1 MLLRHYYILA
11 IMLREETAMEGK
23 RISTPDAGT
32 EAKKKLPI
40 AGIIAAILAALLLGT
55 MTGLCLYAGSYEKIF
70 PGVYVG
76 SVDLGGQDRETAQRT
91 LSARMS
97 ELTDPYTITIT
108 ADGRDLGEYT
118 PSQLGGYTDAQELAD
133 QAYAVGR
140 GTGPVSFVTSGIA
153 MARGLL
159 GISTELSP
167 AILYDED
174 DLEDAVADI
183 AAEFDLEPL
192 DGSYELTRDGLFAT
206 KHQDGRA
213 LDREAL
219 AAAITES
226 TGGEI
231 EASWPPLPA
240 EPLDLEAM
248 AAELSTEA
256 TPAHYDIETGK
267 VVDGTV
273 GVTLDVEA
281 AEYAMD
287 AALNGETVKLPAEV
301 TFPTVTAAE
310 LEEVLFRDLLSTCT
324 TKVSGTSTR
333 KNNVKLSGEAV
344 NGTILNDGDIF
355 DYNKVVGK
363 RTTERGYGPA
373 PSYINGETVD
383 SIGGGICQ
391 TSSTIYLASLLANLE
406 IVERYAH
413 RYYPSYITMGMDA
426 TVSWGGPEF
435 RFKNNTGYPI
445 RIDVVYE
452 NSEITVNI
460 YGTKTDDT
468 YVKMTR
474 EVLSSTG
481 YETEYVET
489 EELPW
494 GTQKQKQSGYTGYEV
509 KSYRNIYDGDG
520 NLISS
525 TLEATSSYKSRN
537 EIILV
542 GIAGRPEGG
551 DTGDNTG
558 GGSGGETTDPGGSTE
573 TGGTVDPGP
582 GPDTGPPGWLS

>member
-1 MLLRHYYILA
+1 
-11 IMLREETAMEGK
+11 MEGK
-23 RISTPDAGT
+23 RVLQPEAGET
-32 EAKKKLPI
+32 VKKRPPVAAVA
-40 AGIIAAILAALLLGT
+40 AGVLAALLIGAAL
-55 MTGLCLYAGSYEKIF
+55 GLCLYAGSYDKIF
-70 PGVYVG
+70 PGVSVG
-76 SVDLGGQDRETAQRT
+76 SVDLGGRTMEQARETLA
-91 LSARMS
+91 ANMS
-97 ELTDPYTITIT
+97 QLTDPYTITIH
-108 ADGRDLGEYT
+108 ADSQELGQYA
-118 PSQLGGYTDAQELAD
+118 PSQLGGYTDVQALAD

-140 GTGPVSFVTSGIA
+140 ASGPAGFFAGGYAI
-153 MARGLL
+153 ARGLL
-159 GISTELSP
+159 GVSTELSP
-167 AILYDED
+167 AILYDQD
-174 DLEDAVADI
+174 KLNAAVAAI
-183 AAEFDLEPL
+183 AGEFDLAPL
-192 DGSYELTRDGLFAT
+192 DGSWELSREGLFAT

-231 EASWPPLPA
+231 EASWSSLPA
-240 EPLDLEAM
+240 KPLDTEAL
-248 AAELSTEA
+248 AQELSAEA
-256 TPAHYDIETGK
+256 SPARYDIESGQ
-267 VVDGTV
+267 VVDGEV
-273 GVTLDVEA
+273 GVSMDPEA
-281 AEYAMD
+281 AQLALD
-287 AALNGETVKLPAEV
+287 SALNGETIQLPAQV
-301 TFPTVTAAE
+301 VYPAMTAEE
-310 LEEVLFRDLLSTCT
+310 LEAVLFRDLLSTCT

-344 NGTILNDGDIF
+344 NGTVLNDGDIF

-363 RTTERGYGPA
+363 RTTENGYGPA

-391 TSSTIYLASLLANLE
+391 TSSTIYLATLLANLE

-445 RIDVVYE
+445 RIDVSYE
-452 NSEITVNI
+452 NSEITVKI

-481 YETEYVET
+481 YETEYIET
-489 EELPW
+489 EDLPW
-494 GTQKQKQSGYTGYEV
+494 GTQQQKQSGYTGYEV

-525 TLEATSSYKSRN
+525 TLEAKSSYKSRN

-542 GIAGRPEGG
+542 GSAGRP
-551 DTGDNTG
+551 DG
-558 GGSGGETTDPGGSTE
+558 GGTATDPGSTE
-573 TGGTVDPGP
+573 TGGSADPGGATEP
-582 GPDTGPPGWLS
+582 DPDTEPPDWLDPGA

>member
-1 MLLRHYYILA
+1 
-11 IMLREETAMEGK
+11 MEGK
-23 RISTPDAGT
+23 RIPQPETGG
-32 EAKKKLPI
+32 EAKKRLPI
-40 AGIIAAILAALLLGT
+40 AGIIAAVLAALLLGAAA
-55 MTGLCLYAGSYEKIF
+55 GLCLYAGSYDKIF
-70 PGVYVG
+70 PGVLVG
-76 SVDLGGQDRETAQRT
+76 PVDLGGQDVEKAQGI
-91 LSARMS
+91 LSARMD
-97 ELTDPYTITIT
+97 ELTDPYTITVT
-108 ADGRDLGEYT
+108 ADGKELGQYT
-118 PSQLGGYTDAQELAD
+118 PSQLGGYTNAEELAA

-140 GTGPVSFVTSGIA
+140 ASGPLGFFAGGFSMVK
-153 MARGLL
+153 GLL
-159 GISTELSP
+159 GVTTELSP
-167 AILYDED
+167 AIQYDEKE
-174 DLEDAVADI
+174 LEAAVADI
-183 AAEFDLEPL
+183 AGEFDLEPL
-192 DGSYELTRDGLFAT
+192 DGTWELTREGLFAT

-219 AAAITES
+219 ATAITES

-231 EASWPPLPA
+231 EASWSTLPA
-240 EPLDLEAM
+240 QPLDLDAM

-256 TPAHYDIETGK
+256 SPARYDIETGQI
-267 VVDGTV
+267 VDGEV
-273 GVTLDVEA
+273 GVILDVEA
-281 AEYAMD
+281 ARLAMD
-287 AALNGETVKLPAEV
+287 SALNGETVKLPAEV
-301 TFPTVTAAE
+301 TFPTVTAEE

-355 DYNKVVGK
+355 DYNQVVGK
-363 RTTERGYGPA
+363 RTEERGYGPA

-445 RIDVVYE
+445 RIDVSYA
-452 NSEITVNI
+452 NSEITVSI

-481 YETEYVET
+481 YETEYIET
-489 EELPW
+489 EDLPW
-494 GTQKQKQSGYTGYEV
+494 GTQEQKQSGYTGYEV
-509 KSYRNIYDGDG
+509 ISYRNIYDGDG

-525 TLEATSSYKSRN
+525 NVEAKSSYKNRN

-542 GIAGRPEGG
+542 GIAGRPETEDPG
-551 DTGDNTG
+551 D
-558 GGSGGETTDPGGSTE
+558 TTDPGSTDPGSTE
-573 TGGTVDPGP
+573 TGGTVDPGTD
-582 GPDTGPPGWLS
+582 PDTEPPGWLN

>member
-1 MLLRHYYILA
+1 
-11 IMLREETAMEGK
+11 MEGK
-23 RISTPDAGT
+23 RIPQPETGE

-40 AGIIAAILAALLLGT
+40 AGIIAAVLAALVLGAAV
-55 MTGLCLYAGSYEKIF
+55 GLCLYAGSYDKIF
-70 PGVYVG
+70 PGVFVG
-76 SVDLGGQDRETAQRT
+76 PVDLGGQDVEKAQGI
-91 LSARMS
+91 LSVRMD
-97 ELTDPYTITIT
+97 ELTDPYTITVT
-108 ADGRDLGEYT
+108 ADGKELGQYT
-118 PSQLGGYTDAQELAD
+118 PSQLGGYTNAQELAA
-133 QAYAVGR
+133 QAYAAGR
-140 GTGPVSFVTSGIA
+140 ASGPLGFFTGGFSLTK
-153 MARGLL
+153 GLL
-159 GISTELSP
+159 GMTTELSP
-167 AILYDED
+167 AIQYDEKE
-174 DLEDAVADI
+174 LEKAVADI
-183 AAEFDLEPL
+183 AGEFDLEPL
-192 DGSYELTRDGLFAT
+192 DGAWELTREGLFAT

-231 EASWPPLPA
+231 EASWSTLPA
-240 EPLDLEAM
+240 QPLDLEAM
-248 AAELSTEA
+248 AAQLSAEA
-256 TPAHYDIETGK
+256 SPARYDIETGQI
-267 VVDGTV
+267 VDGEV
-273 GVTLDVEA
+273 GVILDVEA
-281 AEYAMD
+281 ARLAMD
-287 AALNGETVKLPAEV
+287 SALNGETVQLPAQV
-301 TFPTVTAAE
+301 TFPTVTAEE

-355 DYNKVVGK
+355 DYNQVVGR
-363 RTTERGYGPA
+363 RTEERGYGPA

-445 RIDVVYE
+445 RIDVSYA
-452 NSEITVNI
+452 NSEITVSI

-481 YETEYVET
+481 YETEYIET
-489 EELPW
+489 EDLPW
-494 GTQKQKQSGYTGYEV
+494 GTQEQKQSGYTGYEV
-509 KSYRNIYDGDG
+509 ISYRNIYDGDG

-525 TLEATSSYKSRN
+525 NVEAKSSYKSRN

-542 GIAGRPEGG
+542 GIAGRPETEDPGG
-551 DTGDNTG
+551 
-558 GGSGGETTDPGGSTE
+558 TTDPGSTE
-573 TGGTVDPGP
+573 TGGTVDPGTD
-582 GPDTGPPGWLS
+582 PDTEPPGWLN

>member
-1 MLLRHYYILA
+1 
-11 IMLREETAMEGK
+11 MEGK
-23 RISTPDAGT
+23 RVPQPETGG
-32 EAKKKLPI
+32 EAKKRLPI
-40 AGIIAAILAALLLGT
+40 AGIIAAVLAALLLGT
-55 MTGLCLYAGSYEKIF
+55 VAGLCLYAGSYDKIF
-70 PGVYVG
+70 PGVTVG
-76 SVDLGGQDRETAQRT
+76 PVDLGGQDVEKAQGI
-91 LSARMS
+91 LSARMD

-108 ADGRDLGEYT
+108 ADGKELGQYT
-118 PSQLGGYTDAQELAD
+118 PSQLGGYTNAEELAA

-140 GTGPVSFVTSGIA
+140 ASGPLGFFAGGFSMVK
-153 MARGLL
+153 GLL
-159 GISTELSP
+159 GVTTELSP
-167 AILYDED
+167 AIQYDEK
-174 DLEDAVADI
+174 DLEAAVADI
-183 AAEFDLEPL
+183 AGEFDLEPL
-192 DGSYELTRDGLFAT
+192 DGTWELTREGLFAT

-231 EASWPPLPA
+231 EASWSTLPA
-240 EPLDLEAM
+240 QPLDLDAM

-256 TPAHYDIETGK
+256 SPARYDIETGQI
-267 VVDGTV
+267 VDGEV
-273 GVTLDVEA
+273 GVILDVEA
-281 AEYAMD
+281 ARLAMD
-287 AALNGETVKLPAEV
+287 SALNGETVKLPAEV
-301 TFPTVTAAE
+301 TFPTVTAEE

-355 DYNKVVGK
+355 DYNQVVGK
-363 RTTERGYGPA
+363 RTEERGYGPA

-445 RIDVVYE
+445 RIDVSYA
-452 NSEITVNI
+452 NSEITVSI

-481 YETEYVET
+481 YETEYIET
-489 EELPW
+489 EDLPW

-509 KSYRNIYDGDG
+509 ISYRNIYDGDG

-525 TLEATSSYKSRN
+525 NVEAKSSYKSRN

-542 GIAGRPEGG
+542 GIAGRPETEDPGG
-551 DTGDNTG
+551 
-558 GGSGGETTDPGGSTE
+558 TTDPGTTDPGSTE
-573 TGGTVDPGP
+573 TGGTVDPGTD
-582 GPDTGPPGWLS
+582 PDTEPPSWLN

>member
-1 MLLRHYYILA
+1 
-11 IMLREETAMEGK
+11 MEGK

-219 AAAITES
+219 AAARSRGSENNDPIVDAEGHTRTNHAGGINGGITNGNEVVVRAALKPTPS
-226 TGGEI
+226 ISRPQETYNLTTGRVEALEI
-231 EASWPPLPA
+231 RGRHDACVALRGA
-240 EPLDLEAM
+240 
-248 AAELSTEA
+248 
-256 TPAHYDIETGK
+256 
-267 VVDGTV
+267 VV
-273 GVTLDVEA
+273 VEA
-281 AEYAMD
+281 AVAI
-287 AALNGETVKLPAEV
+287 ALA
-301 TFPTVTAAE
+301 
-310 LEEVLFRDLLSTCT
+310 DLM
-324 TKVSGTSTR
+324 
-333 KNNVKLSGEAV
+333 
-344 NGTILNDGDIF
+344 
-355 DYNKVVGK
+355 K
-363 RTTERGYGPA
+363 R
-373 PSYINGETVD
+373 
-383 SIGGGICQ
+383 
-391 TSSTIYLASLLANLE
+391 
-406 IVERYAH
+406 
-413 RYYPSYITMGMDA
+413 
-426 TVSWGGPEF
+426 
-435 RFKNNTGYPI
+435 
-445 RIDVVYE
+445 
-452 NSEITVNI
+452 
-460 YGTKTDDT
+460 
-468 YVKMTR
+468 
-474 EVLSSTG
+474 
-481 YETEYVET
+481 
-489 EELPW
+489 
-494 GTQKQKQSGYTGYEV
+494 
-509 KSYRNIYDGDG
+509 
-520 NLISS
+520 
-525 TLEATSSYKSRN
+525 
-537 EIILV
+537 
-542 GIAGRPEGG
+542 
-551 DTGDNTG
+551 
-558 GGSGGETTDPGGSTE
+558 
-573 TGGTVDPGP
+573 
-582 GPDTGPPGWLS
+582 

>member
-1 MLLRHYYILA
+1 
-11 IMLREETAMEGK
+11 MEGK
-23 RISTPDAGT
+23 RISQPDVGT
-32 EAKKKLPI
+32 EAKKKLPV
-40 AGIIAAILAALLLGT
+40 AGIIAAVLAALLLGAT
-55 MTGLCLYAGSYEKIF
+55 AGLCLYANSYDKIF
-70 PGVYVG
+70 PGVSVG
-76 SVDLGGQDRETAQRT
+76 SVDLGGQDRETA
-91 LSARMS
+91 LGILYSRMN

-118 PSQLGGYTDAQELAD
+118 PSQLGGYTNAQELTD

-140 GTGPVSFVTSGIA
+140 SSGPVGFVADGIA

-159 GISTELSP
+159 GISTNLSP
-167 AILYDED
+167 AILYDQEK
-174 DLEDAVADI
+174 LEDAVADI

-192 DGSYELTRDGLFAT
+192 DGSYEVTRDGLYAT
-206 KHQDGRA
+206 KQQDGRA

-219 AAAITES
+219 ASAITES

-231 EASWPPLPA
+231 EASWSSLPA
-240 EPLDLEAM
+240 QPLDLEAM
-248 AAELSTEA
+248 AQELSPEA
-256 TPAHYDIETGK
+256 SPARYDIETGA
-267 VVDGTV
+267 VVDGEV

-281 AEYAMD
+281 AQYVLD
-287 AALNGETVKLPAEV
+287 AALDGETVKLPAEV
-301 TFPTVTAAE
+301 TFPAVTAEE
-310 LEEVLFRDLLSTCT
+310 LQEVLFRDLLSTCT
-324 TKVSGTSTR
+324 TRVSGTSTR
-333 KNNVKLSGEAV
+333 KNNVKLSGQAV

-355 DYNKVVGK
+355 DYNAVVGQ
-363 RTTERGYGPA
+363 RTTEKGYGAA

-413 RYYPSYITMGMDA
+413 RYAPSYITLGMDA

-445 RIDVVYE
+445 RIDVSYA

-494 GTQKQKQSGYTGYEV
+494 GTQQQKQSGYTGYEV
-509 KSYRNIYDGDG
+509 VSYRNVYDGQG
-520 NLISS
+520 NLLSS
-525 TLEATSSYKSRN
+525 DMEAKSSYKSRN

-542 GIAGRPEGG
+542 GIAGRPDSG
-551 DTGDNTG
+551 DTGTTG
-558 GGSGGETTDPGGSTE
+558 GGTDTGESTDPGGTTDPGT
-573 TGGTVDPGP
+573 D
-582 GPDTGPPGWLS
+582 PDTEPPGWLNPGN

>member
-1 MLLRHYYILA
+1 
-11 IMLREETAMEGK
+11 MEGK
-23 RISTPDAGT
+23 RIPQPETGG
-32 EAKKKLPI
+32 EAKKRLPI
-40 AGIIAAILAALLLGT
+40 AGIIAAVLAALLLGAAA
-55 MTGLCLYAGSYEKIF
+55 GLCLYAGSYDKIF
-70 PGVYVG
+70 PGVLVG
-76 SVDLGGQDRETAQRT
+76 PVDLGGQDVEKAQSI
-91 LSARMS
+91 LSARMD
-97 ELTDPYTITIT
+97 ELTDPYTITVT
-108 ADGRDLGEYT
+108 ADGKELGQYT
-118 PSQLGGYTDAQELAD
+118 PSQLGGYTNAEELAA

-140 GTGPVSFVTSGIA
+140 TSGPLGFFA
-153 MARGLL
+153 GGFSMVKGLL
-159 GISTELSP
+159 GVTTELSP
-167 AILYDED
+167 AIQYDEKE
-174 DLEDAVADI
+174 LKAAVADI
-183 AAEFDLEPL
+183 AGEFDLEPL
-192 DGSYELTRDGLFAT
+192 DGTWELTREGLFAT

-219 AAAITES
+219 ATAITES

-231 EASWPPLPA
+231 EASWSTLPA
-240 EPLDLEAM
+240 QPLDLDTM

-256 TPAHYDIETGK
+256 SPARYDIETSQI
-267 VVDGTV
+267 VDGEV
-273 GVTLDVEA
+273 GVILDVEA
-281 AEYAMD
+281 ARLAMD
-287 AALNGETVKLPAEV
+287 SALNGETVKLPAEV
-301 TFPTVTAAE
+301 TFPTVTAEE

-355 DYNKVVGK
+355 DYNQVVGK

-551 DTGDNTG
+551 DTGDSTG

-582 GPDTGPPGWLS
+582 DPDTEPPGWLS

>member
-1 MLLRHYYILA
+1 
-11 IMLREETAMEGK
+11 MEGK
-23 RISTPDAGT
+23 RIPQPETGG
-32 EAKKKLPI
+32 EAKKRLPI
-40 AGIIAAILAALLLGT
+40 AGIIAAVLAALLLGAAA
-55 MTGLCLYAGSYEKIF
+55 GLCLYAGSYDKIF
-70 PGVYVG
+70 PGVLVG
-76 SVDLGGQDRETAQRT
+76 PVDLGGQDVEKAQGI
-91 LSARMS
+91 LSARMD
-97 ELTDPYTITIT
+97 ELTDPYTITVT
-108 ADGRDLGEYT
+108 ADGKELGQYT
-118 PSQLGGYTDAQELAD
+118 PSQLGGYTNAEELAA

-140 GTGPVSFVTSGIA
+140 TSGPLGFFA
-153 MARGLL
+153 GGFSMVKGLL
-159 GISTELSP
+159 GVTTELSP
-167 AILYDED
+167 AIQYDEKE
-174 DLEDAVADI
+174 LKAAVADI
-183 AAEFDLEPL
+183 AGEFDLEPL
-192 DGSYELTRDGLFAT
+192 DGTWELTREGLFAT

-231 EASWPPLPA
+231 EASWSTLPA
-240 EPLDLEAM
+240 LPLDLDTM

-256 TPAHYDIETGK
+256 SPARYDIETSQI
-267 VVDGTV
+267 VDGEV
-273 GVTLDVEA
+273 GVILDVEA
-281 AEYAMD
+281 ARLAMD
-287 AALNGETVKLPAEV
+287 SALNGETVKLPAEV
-301 TFPTVTAAE
+301 TFPTVTAEE

-324 TKVSGTSTR
+324 TNVSGTSTR

-355 DYNKVVGK
+355 DYNQVVGK
-363 RTTERGYGPA
+363 RTEERGYGPA

-445 RIDVVYE
+445 RIDVSYA
-452 NSEITVNI
+452 NSEITVSI

-481 YETEYVET
+481 YETEYIET
-489 EELPW
+489 EDLPW

-509 KSYRNIYDGDG
+509 ISYRNIYDGDG

-525 TLEATSSYKSRN
+525 NVEAKSSYKSRN

-542 GIAGRPEGG
+542 GIAGRPETEDPG
-551 DTGDNTG
+551 D
-558 GGSGGETTDPGGSTE
+558 TTDPGSTDPGSTE
-573 TGGTVDPGP
+573 TGGTVDPGAD
-582 GPDTGPPGWLS
+582 PDTEPPGWLN

>member
-1 MLLRHYYILA
+1 
-11 IMLREETAMEGK
+11 MEGK
-23 RISTPDAGT
+23 RVPQPETGG
-32 EAKKKLPI
+32 EAKKRLPI
-40 AGIIAAILAALLLGT
+40 AGIIAAVLAALLLGT
-55 MTGLCLYAGSYEKIF
+55 VAGLCLYAGSYDKIF
-70 PGVYVG
+70 PGVTVG
-76 SVDLGGQDRETAQRT
+76 PVDLGGQDVEKAQGI
-91 LSARMS
+91 LSARMD

-108 ADGRDLGEYT
+108 ADGKELGQYT
-118 PSQLGGYTDAQELAD
+118 PSQLGGYTNAEELAA

-140 GTGPVSFVTSGIA
+140 ASGPLGFFAGGFSMVK
-153 MARGLL
+153 GLL
-159 GISTELSP
+159 GVTTELSP
-167 AILYDED
+167 AIQYDEK
-174 DLEDAVADI
+174 DLEAAVADI
-183 AAEFDLEPL
+183 AGEFDLEPL
-192 DGSYELTRDGLFAT
+192 DGTWELTREGLFAT

-231 EASWPPLPA
+231 EASWSTLPA
-240 EPLDLEAM
+240 QPLDLDAM

-256 TPAHYDIETGK
+256 SPARYDIETGQI
-267 VVDGTV
+267 VDGEV
-273 GVTLDVEA
+273 GVILDVEA
-281 AEYAMD
+281 ARLAMD
-287 AALNGETVKLPAEV
+287 SALNGETVKLPAEV
-301 TFPTVTAAE
+301 TFPTVTAEE

-355 DYNKVVGK
+355 DYNQVVGR
-363 RTTERGYGPA
+363 RTEERGYGPA

-445 RIDVVYE
+445 RIDVSYA
-452 NSEITVNI
+452 NSEITVSI

-481 YETEYVET
+481 YETEYIET
-489 EELPW
+489 EDLPW

-509 KSYRNIYDGDG
+509 ISYRNVYDGDG

-525 TLEATSSYKSRN
+525 NVEAKSSYKSRN

-542 GIAGRPEGG
+542 GIAGRPETEDPGG
-551 DTGDNTG
+551 
-558 GGSGGETTDPGGSTE
+558 TTDPGTTDPGSTE
-573 TGGTVDPGP
+573 TGGTVDPGTD
-582 GPDTGPPGWLS
+582 PDTEPPSWLN

>member
-1 MLLRHYYILA
+1 
-11 IMLREETAMEGK
+11 MEGK
-23 RISTPDAGT
+23 RVPQPETGG
-32 EAKKKLPI
+32 EAKKRLPI
-40 AGIIAAILAALLLGT
+40 AGIIAAVLAALLLGT
-55 MTGLCLYAGSYEKIF
+55 VAGLCLYAGSYDKIF
-70 PGVYVG
+70 PGVTVG
-76 SVDLGGQDRETAQRT
+76 PVDLGGQDVEKAQGI
-91 LSARMS
+91 LSARMD

-108 ADGRDLGEYT
+108 ADGKELGQYT
-118 PSQLGGYTDAQELAD
+118 PSQLGGYTNAEELAA

-140 GTGPVSFVTSGIA
+140 ASGPLGFFAGGFSMVK
-153 MARGLL
+153 GLL
-159 GISTELSP
+159 GVTTELSP
-167 AILYDED
+167 AIQYDEK
-174 DLEDAVADI
+174 DLEAAVADI
-183 AAEFDLEPL
+183 AGEFDLEPL
-192 DGSYELTRDGLFAT
+192 DGTWELTREGLFAT

-231 EASWPPLPA
+231 EASWSTLPA
-240 EPLDLEAM
+240 QPLDLDAM

-256 TPAHYDIETGK
+256 SPARYDIETGQI
-267 VVDGTV
+267 VDGEV
-273 GVTLDVEA
+273 GVILDVEA
-281 AEYAMD
+281 ARLAMD
-287 AALNGETVKLPAEV
+287 SALNGETVKLPAEV
-301 TFPTVTAAE
+301 TFPTVTAEE

-355 DYNKVVGK
+355 DYNQVVGR
-363 RTTERGYGPA
+363 RTEERGYGPA

-445 RIDVVYE
+445 RIDVSYA
-452 NSEITVNI
+452 NSEITVSI

-481 YETEYVET
+481 YETEYIET
-489 EELPW
+489 EDLPW

-509 KSYRNIYDGDG
+509 ISYRNIYDGDG

-525 TLEATSSYKSRN
+525 NVEAKSSYKSRN

-542 GIAGRPEGG
+542 GIAGRPETEDPGG
-551 DTGDNTG
+551 
-558 GGSGGETTDPGGSTE
+558 TTDPGTTDPGSTE
-573 TGGTVDPGP
+573 TGGTVDPGTD
-582 GPDTGPPGWLS
+582 PDTEPPSWLN

>member
-1 MLLRHYYILA
+1 
-11 IMLREETAMEGK
+11 MEGK
-23 RISTPDAGT
+23 RVPQPDSGG
-32 EAKKKLPI
+32 EVKKRLPI
-40 AGIIAAILAALLLGT
+40 AGVIAAVLAALLLGAAA
-55 MTGLCLYAGSYEKIF
+55 GLCLYAGSYDKIF
-70 PGVYVG
+70 PGVLVG
-76 SVDLGGQDRETAQRT
+76 PVDLGGQDVEKAQGI
-91 LSARMS
+91 LSVRMD

-108 ADGRDLGEYT
+108 ADGKELGQYT
-118 PSQLGGYTDAQELAD
+118 PSQLGGYTNAEELAA
-133 QAYAVGR
+133 QAYSVGR
-140 GTGPVSFVTSGIA
+140 ASGPLGFFAGGFS
-153 MARGLL
+153 MAKGLL
-159 GISTELSP
+159 GVTTELSP
-167 AILYDED
+167 AILYDQEE
-174 DLEDAVADI
+174 LERAVADI
-183 AAEFDLEPL
+183 AGAFDLEPL
-192 DGSYELTRDGLFAT
+192 DGSWELTRDGLFAT

-231 EASWPPLPA
+231 DASWSTLPA
-240 EPLDLEAM
+240 QPLDLDAM
-248 AAELSTEA
+248 AAQLSSEA
-256 TPAHYDIETGK
+256 SPARYDIETGQ
-267 VVDGTV
+267 VVDGEV
-273 GVTLDVEA
+273 GVVLDVEA
-281 AEYAMD
+281 ARLALD
-287 AALNGETVKLPAEV
+287 SALNGETIQLPAEV
-301 TFPTVTAAE
+301 TFPTVTAQE
-310 LEEVLFRDLLSTCT
+310 LEQVLFRDLLSTCT

-355 DYNKVVGK
+355 DYNQVVGK
-363 RTTERGYGPA
+363 RTEERGYGAA

-445 RIDVVYE
+445 RIDVSYA

-474 EVLSSTG
+474 DILSSTG

-489 EELPW
+489 EDLPW

-509 KSYRNIYDGDG
+509 VSYRNIYDGDG

-525 TLEATSSYKSRN
+525 NMEAKSSYKSRN

-542 GIAGRPEGG
+542 GIAGRPAAEDPSTGG
-551 DTGDNTG
+551 D
-558 GGSGGETTDPGGSTE
+558 GGSTDPGSTE
-573 TGGTVDPGP
+573 TGGSVDPGTE
-582 GPDTGPPGWLS
+582 PDTEPPGWLNP

>member
-1 MLLRHYYILA
+1 
-11 IMLREETAMEGK
+11 MEGK
-23 RISTPDAGT
+23 RISQPETGG
-32 EAKKKLPI
+32 EAKKRLPI
-40 AGIIAAILAALLLGT
+40 AGIIAAVLAALLLGAAA
-55 MTGLCLYAGSYEKIF
+55 GLCLYAGSYDKIF
-70 PGVYVG
+70 PGVLVG
-76 SVDLGGQDRETAQRT
+76 PVDLGGQDVEKAQSI
-91 LSARMS
+91 LSARMD
-97 ELTDPYTITIT
+97 ELTDPYTITVT
-108 ADGRDLGEYT
+108 ADGKELGQYT
-118 PSQLGGYTDAQELAD
+118 PSQLGGYTNAEELAA

-140 GTGPVSFVTSGIA
+140 TSGPLGFFA
-153 MARGLL
+153 GGFSMVKGLL
-159 GISTELSP
+159 GVTTELSP
-167 AILYDED
+167 AIQYDEKE
-174 DLEDAVADI
+174 LKAAVADI
-183 AAEFDLEPL
+183 AGEFDLEPL
-192 DGSYELTRDGLFAT
+192 DGTWELTREGLFAT

-219 AAAITES
+219 ATAITES

-231 EASWPPLPA
+231 EASWSTLPA
-240 EPLDLEAM
+240 QPLDLDTM

-256 TPAHYDIETGK
+256 SPARYDIETGQI
-267 VVDGTV
+267 VDGEV
-273 GVTLDVEA
+273 GVILDVEA
-281 AEYAMD
+281 ARLAMD
-287 AALNGETVKLPAEV
+287 SALNGETVKLPAEV
-301 TFPTVTAAE
+301 TFPTVTAEE

-355 DYNKVVGK
+355 DYNQVVGR
-363 RTTERGYGPA
+363 RTEERGYGPA

-445 RIDVVYE
+445 RIDVSYA
-452 NSEITVNI
+452 NSEITVSI

-474 EVLSSTG
+474 DVLSSTG
-481 YETEYVET
+481 YETEYIET
-489 EELPW
+489 EDLPW

-509 KSYRNIYDGDG
+509 ISYRNIYDGDG

-525 TLEATSSYKSRN
+525 NVEAKSSYKSRN

-542 GIAGRPEGG
+542 GIAGRPETEDPGG
-551 DTGDNTG
+551 
-558 GGSGGETTDPGGSTE
+558 TTDPGSTE
-573 TGGTVDPGP
+573 TGGTVDPGTD
-582 GPDTGPPGWLS
+582 PDTEPPGWLN

>member
-1 MLLRHYYILA
+1 
-11 IMLREETAMEGK
+11 MEGK
-23 RISTPDAGT
+23 RIPQPETGG
-32 EAKKKLPI
+32 EAKKRLPI
-40 AGIIAAILAALLLGT
+40 AGIIAAVLAALLLGAAA
-55 MTGLCLYAGSYEKIF
+55 GLCLYAGSYDKIF
-70 PGVYVG
+70 PGVLVG
-76 SVDLGGQDRETAQRT
+76 PVDLGGQDVEKAQSI
-91 LSARMS
+91 LSARMD
-97 ELTDPYTITIT
+97 ELTDPYTITVT
-108 ADGRDLGEYT
+108 ADGKELGQYT
-118 PSQLGGYTDAQELAD
+118 PSQLGGYTNAEELAA

-140 GTGPVSFVTSGIA
+140 ASGPLGFFAGGFSMVK
-153 MARGLL
+153 GLL
-159 GISTELSP
+159 GVTTELSP
-167 AILYDED
+167 AIQYDEKE
-174 DLEDAVADI
+174 LKAAVADI
-183 AAEFDLEPL
+183 AGEFDLEPL
-192 DGSYELTRDGLFAT
+192 DGTWELTREGLFAT

-219 AAAITES
+219 ATAITES

-231 EASWPPLPA
+231 EASWSTLPA
-240 EPLDLEAM
+240 QPLDLDTM

-256 TPAHYDIETGK
+256 SPARYDIETSQI
-267 VVDGTV
+267 VDGEV
-273 GVTLDVEA
+273 GVILDVEA
-281 AEYAMD
+281 ARLAMD
-287 AALNGETVKLPAEV
+287 SALNGETVKLPAEV
-301 TFPTVTAAE
+301 TFPTVTAEE

-551 DTGDNTG
+551 DTGDSTG

-582 GPDTGPPGWLS
+582 DPDTEPPGWLS